1 MTDIAKTLALLAAL
15 ALAGP
20 VAAQQTTEGS
30 GQATAGADA
39 GTAGTDGT
47 EGEAAAAGADQQQQQ
62 EGPRVGQT
70 YIKGTFGDW
79 QIRCIK
85 AESGKD
91 PCSMYQLLK
100 DQAGNAVAEMTL
112 SPLPKGGKA
121 VAGATLITPLETL
134 LTQQVAIQVDKGQ
147 TKRYPFTFCNQQG
160 CFVRMGL
167 TAEDV
172 LAFKRGNAAAIAVV
186 PVAAPN
192 QQVVVNA
199 SLTGFTAA
207 YTALEEEL
215 GL

>member
-20 VAAQQTTEGS
+20 VAAQESTGDN
-30 GQATAGADA
+30 GQ
-39 GTAGTDGT
+39 
-47 EGEAAAAGADQQQQQ
+47 AAAGADGAGGEATASGEQQQQAQQ

-70 YIKGTFGDW
+70 YIKGTFTDW

-112 SPLPKGGKA
+112 SPLANGGKA

-172 LAFKRGNAAAIAVV
+172 LAFKRGNVAAIAVV

-192 QQVVVNA
+192 QKVVVNA
-199 SLTGFTAA
+199 SLSGFTAA
-207 YTALEEEL
+207 YDALEEEL
-215 GL
+215 RH